1 MSDAAHVRA
10 LTPRQV
16 ATRDSLRDAAVNL
29 VGSTPFDEV
38 TMRDIAREAGVS
50 PATAYTYY
58 GSKEH
63 LLAETYAE
71 FVDTLTGR
79 LRSRPPG
86 EPTVLARVR
95 SVIRR
100 ATQGV
105 GDSPELASAFTRA
118 MASSDA
124 SAAMI
129 RPRIERAFR
138 DWIDLAIGDIEID
151 DRDGIIRTL
160 ELTLYASMI
169 SRANGEMTIREMRS
183 TLDDSAR
190 LLLRGVDE

>member
-1 MSDAAHVRA
+1 MTDSAHVRA
-10 LTPRQV
+10 LTPRQA
-16 ATRDSLRDAAVNL
+16 ATRDRLREAAVAL
-29 VGSTPFDEV
+29 SGSKPFDEV

-71 FVDTLTGR
+71 FVDTLTQR
-79 LRSRPPG
+79 LRARPPRG
-86 EPTVLARVR
+86 ATVLDRVR

-100 ATQGV
+100 ATEGV
-105 GDSPELASAFTRA
+105 GGSPELATAFTRSV
-118 MASSDA
+118 ASSDA

-129 RPRIERAFR
+129 RPRIEGAFR
-138 DWIDLAIGDIEID
+138 DWLDLAIGPADIT
-151 DRDGIIRTL
+151 DRGGIIRTL

-169 SRANGEMTIREMRS
+169 SRANGQTTTAEMQE
-183 TLDDSAR
+183 TLDDTAR
-190 LLLRGVDE
+190 ILLRGVDG